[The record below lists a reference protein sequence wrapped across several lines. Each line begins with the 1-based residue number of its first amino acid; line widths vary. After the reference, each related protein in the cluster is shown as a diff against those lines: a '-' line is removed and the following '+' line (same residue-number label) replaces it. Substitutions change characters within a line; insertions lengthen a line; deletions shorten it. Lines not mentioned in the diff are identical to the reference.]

1 MNRGKSSLITLAEKT
16 LEHHAEKSVIV
27 DRWKGGVGKLQ
38 LFEIAESG
46 FTRHYP
52 IIYVK
57 STKLRRDFPH
67 TRRRSA
73 TILTLQAAPNIPLP
87 AKKLAD
93 ALSHFLDIPEIP
105 FENALPESARL
116 IHLSLNNAHR
126 IQITFLQPQETE
138 IGPRITISH
147 LVWTHQK

>member
-16 LEHHAEKSVIV
+16 LEHRAEKVVIV

-38 LFEIAESG
+38 LFEIGESG
-46 FTRHYP
+46 LTRRYP
-52 IIYVK
+52 TMYVK
-57 STKLRRDFPH
+57 STKLQRDFPH

-73 TILTLQAAPNIPLP
+73 VTLALQAAPNIPLP

-93 ALSHFLDIPEIP
+93 ALSHFLDIPNISP
-105 FENALPESARL
+105 ENTFHESGRQ
-116 IHLSLNNAHR
+116 IHLSANDAHR
-126 IQITFLQPQETE
+126 IQITFLEPQETE

-147 LVWTHQK
+147 LVWAHQQ